1 MAQTLPLF
9 LLITCLLLIPSS
21 QIQQEQEAFT
31 TIVISQQ
38 GLDFLKNLLITQAIS
53 SIIPLKLPN
62 ITKTAKLP
70 FLGNV
75 RMLLSNITIYQL
87 QVLNSYVKPGDTGL
101 AIIASGTTC
110 NLSMDWS
117 YEYNTWIFPVEIS
130 DKGHASVQVEGME
143 VGLTL
148 GLKNQEGTLKLSLM
162 DCGCYVKD
170 LSIKLD
176 GGASWAL
183 SRSLTFTTPKPF
195 SLVPQPPISSG
206 MIDAFEEQIGS
217 AVENA
222 ITKNLGEG
230 ILKLDLFL
238 QSLPKEIPVDDDAS
252 INVTFVDNPSLSN
265 SSVGFDINGL
275 FTARKKVPIPM
286 YYYKNTLPS
295 VLCTEPAKM
304 LGISLD
310 EAVFNSASALYYDE
324 KFMKRVI
331 ECHITYLIILE
342 RKFMQWI
349 VDKIPDQSL
358 LNTAGWRFIV
368 PQLYKKYP
376 NDDMNMNLTLSSP
389 PILKI
394 SEHNLDATVYA
405 DLIIDVL
412 EADQVIP
419 VACISL
425 VIRGSGSVGIAGNN
439 LVGSV
444 KLNDF
449 SMSLK
454 WSNIGNLR
462 MYLIQPLMWTLIQTV
477 FVPNANTH
485 LAKGFPLPIIHGFTV
500 QNAEI
505 IFSRSKIT
513 VCGDVVFGES

>member
-53 SIIPLKLPN
+53 SIIPLKLPH
-62 ITKTAKLP
+62 ITKTAKFP

-117 YEYNTWIFPVEIS
+117 YEYNTWMFPVEIS

-176 GGASWAL
+176 GGASWL
-183 SRSLTFTTPKPF
+183 Y
-195 SLVPQPPISSG
+195 QG

-230 ILKLDLFL
+230 ILKLDMFL

-252 INVTFVDNPSLSN
+252 INVTFVDNPSLS
-265 SSVGFDINGL
+265 SSSIGFDINGL

-310 EAVFNSASALYYDE
+310 EAVFNSASALYYDA
-324 KFMKRVI
+324 
-331 ECHITYLIILE
+331 
-342 RKFMQWI
+342 KFMQWI

-513 VCGDVVFGES
+513 VCGDVAFGES

>member
-1 MAQTLPLF
+1 
-9 LLITCLLLIPSS
+9 
-21 QIQQEQEAFT
+21 
-31 TIVISQQ
+31 
-38 GLDFLKNLLITQAIS
+38 
-53 SIIPLKLPN
+53 
-62 ITKTAKLP
+62 
-70 FLGNV
+70 
-75 RMLLSNITIYQL
+75 MLLSNITIYQL

-117 YEYNTWIFPVEIS
+117 YEYNTWIYPVEIS

-176 GGASWAL
+176 GGASW
-183 SRSLTFTTPKPF
+183 
-195 SLVPQPPISSG
+195 VYQG

-265 SSVGFDINGL
+265 SSVRFDINGL

-310 EAVFNSASALYYDE
+310 EAVFNSASALYYDA
-324 KFMKRVI
+324 
-331 ECHITYLIILE
+331 
-342 RKFMQWI
+342 KFMQWI

-449 SMSLK
+449 SMSLE
-454 WSNIGNLR
+454 WSNVGNLR

-505 IFSRSKIT
+505 IFSRSKVT
-513 VCGDVVFGES
+513 VCGDVAFGES

>member
-1 MAQTLPLF
+1 M
-9 LLITCLLLIPSS
+9 LLL
-21 QIQQEQEAFT
+21 
-31 TIVISQQ
+31 
-38 GLDFLKNLLITQAIS
+38 GK
-53 SIIPLKLPN
+53 
-62 ITKTAKLP
+62 
-70 FLGNV
+70 
-75 RMLLSNITIYQL
+75 
-87 QVLNSYVKPGDTGL
+87 
-101 AIIASGTTC
+101 
-110 NLSMDWS
+110 
-117 YEYNTWIFPVEIS
+117 
-130 DKGHASVQVEGME
+130 VEGME

-170 LSIKLD
+170 ISIKLD
-176 GGASWAL
+176 GGASW
-183 SRSLTFTTPKPF
+183 FY
-195 SLVPQPPISSG
+195 QG
-206 MIDAFEEQIGS
+206 MINAFEEQIGS

-222 ITKNLGEG
+222 ITQNLGEG

-286 YYYKNTLPS
+286 YYYENTLPS
-295 VLCTEPAKM
+295 VLCTEPTKM

-310 EAVFNSASALYYDE
+310 VAVFNSASALYYDA
-324 KFMKRVI
+324 
-331 ECHITYLIILE
+331 
-342 RKFMQWI
+342 KFMQWI

-376 NDDMNMNLTLSSP
+376 NDDMNMNLSLSSP
-389 PILKI
+389 PILRI

-477 FVPNANTH
+477 FVPQANAH

-513 VCGDVVFGES
+513 VCGDVEFRESASGPL

>member
-1 MAQTLPLF
+1 
-9 LLITCLLLIPSS
+9 
-21 QIQQEQEAFT
+21 
-31 TIVISQQ
+31 
-38 GLDFLKNLLITQAIS
+38 
-53 SIIPLKLPN
+53 
-62 ITKTAKLP
+62 
-70 FLGNV
+70 
-75 RMLLSNITIYQL
+75 
-87 QVLNSYVKPGDTGL
+87 
-101 AIIASGTTC
+101 
-110 NLSMDWS
+110 
-117 YEYNTWIFPVEIS
+117 
-130 DKGHASVQVEGME
+130 ME

-170 LSIKLD
+170 ISIKLD
-176 GGASWAL
+176 GGASW
-183 SRSLTFTTPKPF
+183 FY
-195 SLVPQPPISSG
+195 QG

-222 ITKNLGEG
+222 ITQNLGEG

-286 YYYKNTLPS
+286 YYYENTLPS
-295 VLCTEPAKM
+295 VLCTEPTKM

-310 EAVFNSASALYYDE
+310 EAVFNSASALYYDA
-324 KFMKRVI
+324 
-331 ECHITYLIILE
+331 
-342 RKFMQWI
+342 KFMQWI

-376 NDDMNMNLTLSSP
+376 NDDMNMNLSLSSP
-389 PILKI
+389 PILRI

-477 FVPNANTH
+477 FVPHANEH

-513 VCGDVVFGES
+513 VCGDVEFRESLSIK

>member
-1 MAQTLPLF
+1 
-9 LLITCLLLIPSS
+9 
-21 QIQQEQEAFT
+21 
-31 TIVISQQ
+31 
-38 GLDFLKNLLITQAIS
+38 
-53 SIIPLKLPN
+53 
-62 ITKTAKLP
+62 
-70 FLGNV
+70 
-75 RMLLSNITIYQL
+75 MLLSNITIYQL
-87 QVLNSYVKPGDTGL
+87 QVLDSYVKPGDTGL

-117 YEYNTWIFPVEIS
+117 YEYSTWLYPVEIS

-170 LSIKLD
+170 ISIKLD
-176 GGASWAL
+176 GGASW
-183 SRSLTFTTPKPF
+183 FY
-195 SLVPQPPISSG
+195 QG

-222 ITKNLGEG
+222 ITQNLGEG

-238 QSLPKEIPVDDDAS
+238 QSLPKEIPVDEDAS

-286 YYYKNTLPS
+286 YYYENTLPS
-295 VLCTEPAKM
+295 VLCTEPTKM

-310 EAVFNSASALYYDE
+310 EAVFNSASALYYDA
-324 KFMKRVI
+324 
-331 ECHITYLIILE
+331 
-342 RKFMQWI
+342 KFMQWI

-376 NDDMNMNLTLSSP
+376 NDDMNMNLSLSSP
-389 PILKI
+389 PILRI

-477 FVPNANTH
+477 FVPHANEH

-513 VCGDVVFGES
+513 VCGDVEFRESLSIK